1 MNLTNNPASIYELA
15 KIIRRDVK
23 NTFDDVQFLSQV
35 GLVEL
40 KKIKDF
46 RKKTPPKVDYD
57 KIVLEISV

>member
-23 NTFDDVQFLSQV
+23 NTFDDVQFLAQV

-40 KKIKDF
+40 KKIKTF
-46 RKKTPPKVDYD
+46 REKTAPKVDYD